1 MTSNDDDLLL
11 QLLCCPR
18 CGGELVFGDEL
29 ICSDCRAQYPRVGGL
44 PCLFPEPEAALGE
57 WRTRLSSVVAE
68 LESQASRYRAAITDD
83 VTRATTRSRLK
94 LLGGAYADH
103 ARRLKAL
110 LSPLGVSEAGAAVE
124 TYRALS
130 GAELPGS
137 QGLIGYYANLHR
149 DWCWGEAENEAAF
162 DIVDAALGS
171 NEPGRMLVLGAGA
184 GRLAYKL
191 RRRRNPEIL
200 VAADINPL
208 MLLVAAKMIAGESLE
223 LYEFPVA
230 PRDLDS
236 HAILRTLQAPEP
248 VENGLQLILA
258 DVSRG
263 PFAPGGFD
271 TIVTP
276 WLVDILAE
284 DFSTFARRINT
295 WLKPDGRWVNSGSLV
310 FQHADAK
317 RCYSTEEVRELIG
330 EAGFKSASA
339 VSCEPTRAD
348 RIRRDL
354 VGAKRAGGR
363 DARYWHGYSEM
374 DRKPGP
380 AGAIAAGVFL
390 EGARDARLRL
400 CRLVDR
406 RSAQPAGHRQ
416 GAGGGTPDDTGRGG
430 PRRQRLPASLARRVT
445 FAGIMLMFRVAAC
458 SCVR

>member
-1 MTSNDDDLLL
+1 MTSHDDDLLL

-18 CGGELVFGDEL
+18 CGGELAFGDEL

-94 LLGGAYADH
+94 LLGGAYSDH

-130 GAELPGS
+130 GTELPGS

-191 RRRRNPEIL
+191 RRRRKPEIL

-330 EAGFKSASA
+330 EAGFKSANLQEDRQPYLQSPASRHGRIESVVTWSVRKEQEA
-339 VSCEPTRAD
+339 VMPDTGTVIPKWIENP
-348 RIRRDL
+348 DL
-354 VGAKRAGGR
+354 PVPLLPEFSSRVLAMRVYAYVASLIDGQRSLQDIAKVLVEERLMTPEEA
-363 DARYWHGYSEM
+363 A
-374 DRKPGP
+374 P
-380 AGAIAAGVFL
+380 AVRGFL
-390 EGARDARLRL
+390 LRL
-400 CRLVDR
+400 
-406 RSAQPAGHRQ
+406 HEE
-416 GAGGGTPDDTGRGG
+416 
-430 PRRQRLPASLARRVT
+430 SLSP
-445 FAGIMLMFRVAAC
+445 G
-458 SCVR
+458 SC